1 MFQVDD
7 SQRGNQGNRF
17 LTLGGG
23 WVSQVLLQA
32 SFRGRKLYSYRGF
45 KQRTQT
51 WLLEN
56 TLFNSD
62 RVMFERHLCIR
73 MAVI

>member
-45 KQRTQT
+45 KQHTQT

-56 TLFNSD
+56 TFMYNKYIIYIY
-62 RVMFERHLCIR
+62 V
-73 MAVI
+73 

>member
-45 KQRTQT
+45 KQHTQT
-51 WLLEN
+51 KY
-56 TLFNSD
+56 
-62 RVMFERHLCIR
+62 I
-73 MAVI
+73 I

>member
-23 WVSQVLLQA
+23 WVSQTTSPGFLPWTG
-32 SFRGRKLYSYRGF
+32 GRKLYSYRGF
-45 KQRTQT
+45 KQHTQIHYLIQT
-51 WLLEN
+51 G
-56 TLFNSD
+56 
-62 RVMFERHLCIR
+62 LCSKDIY
-73 MAVI
+73 V